1 MKILLIDD
9 LTAYSKGNEY
19 VIHINDNKVLAEN
32 INELEGLKK
41 DNKYCFPLTSVEH
54 EGQKYILKYSTEE
67 GYKPIIRAKNYS
79 KVLRLSLLERILDI
93 NPLEK
98 FEDKVLLH
106 PQNIFFKD
114 LKTIKFMYRSNKL
127 IPYSHNYTELEQ
139 YKLISMSMLSEFS
152 FEKFKINKNYCQDSI
167 NSLAYI
173 KGVEIERRL
182 PSTIKIKVKE
192 REEVAAI
199 PYIGA
204 LVYID
209 EEGCILNIE
218 EKSGEINLPQIFG
231 LDLVNLKIGDF
242 LFKGEEEKL
251 DFLRIGKSNN
261 TLKQMKY
268 INFSSEEN
276 TMLELK
282 NNIKV
287 AFGPLDNVKYKLS
300 FLNEILKDID
310 KKELKVKQI
319 LMNKGDNPILVVE
332 D

>member
-1 MKILLIDD
+1 MEANKRHRKRKKREKRRKILLNFILLLFVFILLYLFAFKTDFFTIKNIEIVGNKKLSND
-9 LTAYSKGNEY
+9 AILNVSMCVKG
-19 VIHINDNKVLAEN
+19 EN
-32 INELEGLKK
+32 I
-41 DNKYCFPLTSVEH
+41 
-54 EGQKYILKYSTEE
+54 
-67 GYKPIIRAKNYS
+67 
-79 KVLRLSLLERILDI
+79 
-93 NPLEK
+93 
-98 FEDKVLLH
+98 
-106 PQNIFFKD
+106 
-114 LKTIKFMYRSNKL
+114 
-127 IPYSHNYTELEQ
+127 
-139 YKLISMSMLSEFS
+139 
-152 FEKFKINKNYCQDSI
+152 FKINKNYCQDSI